1 MERKKTFN
9 LTKEELFIYII
20 YLVGIIGHLIPS
32 LIVYMKMLTPLTLL
46 LTGGVV
52 FISTLNKSESNFLY
66 WAVITYLITFSL
78 EVIGVKTGIVF
89 GSYWYGETLGLKFLN
104 VPLIIGFNWILVILG
119 AIILCLKYIKNPV
132 YISLISALLATLFDF
147 FLEPTAIKLGYW
159 NWSSVSVPIQNYLA
173 WFIISLLFAVL
184 YFQMKIK
191 VRNDLPAKFF
201 LTQLLFFITLF
212 FLMR

>member
-89 GSYWYGETLGLKFLN
+89 GSYWYGDTLGLKFLN

-159 NWSSVSVPIQNYLA
+159 NWSSVFVPIQNYLA

>member
-89 GSYWYGETLGLKFLN
+89 GSYWYGDTLGLKFLN